1 MKKLKLMS
9 LVASGMILL
18 AGCGGGGSSGSSMGA
33 SPPASTA
40 PIVPVAPTPQ
50 PPAEPAPMPV
60 GKPDFTVYL
69 SQLVASVESE
79 TPQATDDLEFVFAD
93 EDDDSVFATLLDM

>member
-1 MKKLKLMS
+1 MT
-9 LVASGMILL
+9 
-18 AGCGGGGSSGSSMGA
+18 
-33 SPPASTA
+33 PPQ
-40 PIVPVAPTPQ
+40 Q
-50 PPAEPAPMPV
+50 PPAEPVPV

-79 TPQATDDLEFVFAD
+79 TPAATDDLEFVYAD